1 MSELNVTPRMRN
13 GSQYITTKEQ
23 ANLFVLGCKTVQGTY
38 RNVSGAAESAKMGQL
53 MGVIAAS
60 GKWTVCKS
68 GATDG
73 SQQPRGVLCV
83 AVTDLANAGE
93 VLVDICNFGTIDKNL
108 VAFKG
113 ADTFNTLV
121 GGVRMEDLLIA
132 NAQSLRLTPVTDVS
146 SYGNF

>member
-13 GSQYITTKEQ
+13 GSQYITTTEQ

-53 MGVIAAS
+53 MGLIAAS

-73 SQQPRGVLCV
+73 S
-83 AVTDLANAGE
+83 
-93 VLVDICNFGTIDKNL
+93 
-108 VAFKG
+108 
-113 ADTFNTLV
+113 
-121 GGVRMEDLLIA
+121 
-132 NAQSLRLTPVTDVS
+132 
-146 SYGNF
+146 